1 MTKNE
6 THILQ
11 LQQYNIRLCIIP
23 RNYVSFSISQNFQT
37 SMVDGKQQH
46 IVSFLVSGGRKIAS
60 RLLSLLSLGMENS
73 TWSI

>member
-11 LQQYNIRLCIIP
+11 LQQYNIRLCIIR

-37 SMVDGKQQH
+37 YTANGK
-46 IVSFLVSGGRKIAS
+46 
-60 RLLSLLSLGMENS
+60 
-73 TWSI
+73 